1 MQYLLDTVAVVRH
14 FTGSANIGKKA
25 AAVLDAKESSNH
37 VFMISV
43 VSLMEILY
51 LAEKKRISIQ
61 LNETIDRLE
70 RSSNYVIV
78 DLNTAV
84 LKVAN
89 EFQFPDLHDRLIL
102 ASAKWLDIP
111 VISSDQKFAAVAG
124 IHVVW

>member
-14 FTGSANIGKKA
+14 FTGSVNIGKKA
-25 AAVLDAKESSNH
+25 AAVLDAKGNSDH

-43 VSLMEILY
+43 ISLMEIMY

-78 DLNTAV
+78 DLNTAI

-102 ASAKWLDIP
+102 ATAKWLGIP
-111 VISSDQKFAAVAG
+111 VISSDQKFAFAG
-124 IHVVW
+124 IDVVW